1 LPATNNLDV
10 KTIAP
15 AHGSA
20 AKPYDNLKK
29 AIERI
34 PL

>member
-1 LPATNNLDV
+1 LPTTNNLDV
-10 KTIAP
+10 QTIAP

-20 AKPYDNLKK
+20 AKPYDNLKN
-29 AIERI
+29 AIRLI